1 MGTVRYAVSDAI
13 GVITID
19 RQEALN
25 ALNRQVLNELDAV
38 LSRVDFDAVRVL
50 IVTGAGEKAFVAGA
64 DIAQMKE
71 MSKAQAAR
79 FGERG
84 NEVFRRIELL
94 PIPVIAAV
102 NGFALGGGCELA
114 MCCDFCVCSD
124 NAVFGQPETG
134 IGIIPGFGGT
144 QRLARLVGSS
154 RAKELIYAATT
165 ITAAE
170 AERMGLVN
178 HVFPQAELM
187 TEVLKLARRIAAN
200 APIAVR
206 NAKRAIN
213 EGYDSPLDYAIQVEG
228 QAFGDC
234 FETHDQREGMT
245 AFLER
250 RKDKQFINR

>member
-187 TEVLKLARRIAAN
+187 TEALKLARRIAAN

>member
-25 ALNRQVLNELDAV
+25 ALNRQVLNELDAA

-187 TEVLKLARRIAAN
+187 TEALKLARRIAAN

>member
-134 IGIIPGFGGT
+134 LGIIPGFGGT

-187 TEVLKLARRIAAN
+187 TEALKLARRIAAN